1 MSSLSKE
8 VPMSWSERVR
18 LTHRWM
24 AMAFT
29 LAVVVNIVAMG
40 MEAPPVWVY
49 LLALL
54 PLAVLQVT
62 GLWLFVLPYARRSRS
77 KRVEP

>member
-1 MSSLSKE
+1 
-8 VPMSWSERVR
+8 
-18 LTHRWM
+18 
-24 AMAFT
+24 
-29 LAVVVNIVAMG
+29 MG

>member
-1 MSSLSKE
+1 MN
-8 VPMSWSERVR
+8 WSERVR

-40 MEAPPVWVY
+40 METPPVWVY

-54 PLAVLQVT
+54 PLALLQVT
-62 GLWLFVLPYARRSRS
+62 GLWLFVLPYVARMRN
-77 KRVEP
+77 KRGIQS

>member
-8 VPMSWSERVR
+8 VPVNWSERVSR
-18 LTHRWM
+18 FHRWM
-24 AMAFT
+24 SLAFT

-40 MEAPPVWVY
+40 MEQPPVWVY

-54 PLAVLQVT
+54 PLALLQVT
-62 GLWLFVLPYARRSRS
+62 GLWLFVLPYAIRQRSRRGES
-77 KRVEP
+77 